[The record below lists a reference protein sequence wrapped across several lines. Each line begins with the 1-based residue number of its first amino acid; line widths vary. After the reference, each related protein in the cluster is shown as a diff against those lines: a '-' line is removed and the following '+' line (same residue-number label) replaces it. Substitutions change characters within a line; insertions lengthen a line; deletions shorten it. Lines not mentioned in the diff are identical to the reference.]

1 MLPLGKK
8 TLPERDFCTKF
19 ITPEREKG
27 TGERKRVVTDIDR
40 L

>member
-19 ITPEREKG
+19 ITPEREKETSLISTVCEG
-27 TGERKRVVTDIDR
+27 S
-40 L
+40 